1 MSEFKNIDKIQQQ
14 SATKINKICKDKNYT
29 IDNAI
34 EIFKNSLIIVKGLPT
49 CPDMAIFLN
58 NVFRKKIKKNPKKA
72 QEIIK
77 LFFDLGCEQIKNQ
90 KNYLKQSKKASSL
103 FQKKLKHLEKKKKT
117 SIHKPK
123 VNQMLQ
129 NQYKRTK
136 LFLKQLKEADQLKH
150 TLIYS
155 PFNRKI
161 DTIKQKLLKIGIKL
175 PQGTQKNKGMFDAG
189 LFKSSFKYTAKYN
202 SFCRS
207 KFRTKLLKITK
218 KYKNKL
224 DAATRKGLSKRLIL
238 LQTLLN
244 KHLYSPPI
252 NVTKKKKKQTK
263 RRRTKRKN

>member
-14 SATKINKICKDKNYT
+14 SATKINKICKEKNYT

-34 EIFKNSLIIVKGLPT
+34 EILKNSLMIVKGLPT

-58 NVFRKKIKKNPKKA
+58 NVFRKKIKKNPEKA

-90 KNYLKQSKKASSL
+90 KKCLKQNQKALSL
-103 FQKKLKHLEKKKKT
+103 LRKKLKHLEKKEKT
-117 SIHKPK
+117 SIH
-123 VNQMLQ
+123 L
-129 NQYKRTK
+129 YKQSK
-136 LFLKQLKEADQLKH
+136 LFLKQMKESDQLKH
-150 TLIYS
+150 KLVYT
-155 PFNRKI
+155 PFNHKI
-161 DTIKQKLLKIGIKL
+161 NIIKKKLLKIGIKL

-189 LFKSSFKYTAKYN
+189 LFKSSFKYTKKYN

-224 DAATRKGLSKRLIL
+224 GAATRKGLSKRLIL

-252 NVTKKKKKQTK
+252 NVTKKKKKQIK